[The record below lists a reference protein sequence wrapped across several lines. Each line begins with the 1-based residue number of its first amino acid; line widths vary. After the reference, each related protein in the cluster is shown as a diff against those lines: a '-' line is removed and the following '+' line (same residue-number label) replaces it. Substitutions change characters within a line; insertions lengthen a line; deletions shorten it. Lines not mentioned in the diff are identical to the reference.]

1 MRRWKKI
8 FHANRNQKKAGVAI
22 LISDKIVF
30 KIKNIIRDKEG
41 HYIMIKKSIQEDKT
55 IINIHAP
62 NIGSPQYIRKL
73 LTTLKGETDNYTII
87 MGEFNTPLTA
97 MDRSFGQ
104 KIYKETQALND
115 ALDQMDLTDIYGIF
129 HPIAAEYTLFSSAHI
144 TFSRINHILAKK
156 SSLSKYKKI
165 EVVSSIFATTTLYNW
180 TSTKRKKLQITQ
192 NT

>member
-1 MRRWKKI
+1 
-8 FHANRNQKKAGVAI
+8 
-22 LISDKIVF
+22 
-30 KIKNIIRDKEG
+30 
-41 HYIMIKKSIQEDKT
+41 
-55 IINIHAP
+55 
-62 NIGSPQYIRKL
+62 
-73 LTTLKGETDNYTII
+73 

-180 TSTKRKKLQITQ
+180 TSTTRKKLQITQ